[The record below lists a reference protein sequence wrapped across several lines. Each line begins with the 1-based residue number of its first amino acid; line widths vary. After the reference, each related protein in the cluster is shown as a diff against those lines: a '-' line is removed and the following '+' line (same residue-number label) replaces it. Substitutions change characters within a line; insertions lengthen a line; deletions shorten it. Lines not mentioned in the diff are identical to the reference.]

1 MSPGRVE
8 TATVVFT
15 DLVGSTALRSAIG
28 DERGEILRRLHDT
41 LTSDAVAAYEGRIV
55 KSLGDGFMAV
65 FTSASDAIHAA
76 TAIQRAF
83 DRHNHHAR
91 GEPEMHVRVGIAVG
105 DVTFEDED
113 YHGMPVVQAA
123 RLCGRCEADEIL
135 ATMAVKWLAG
145 SRVSSAFVDLGALE
159 LKGISQPTECVRIEW
174 PRDEVAGG
182 PSIPLQGFLEG
193 GSGGALRGRSAEVAA
208 LSSMWAAVQEGNP
221 QIALVSG
228 EPGIGK
234 TRLVTELAKRVAA
247 GGGIVLA
254 GRVEEG
260 LGGPYQP
267 FVEAIIHYVR
277 QPLGDSSPRPLGNGA
292 GELTRIVP
300 DLEQFV
306 GPLPAPV
313 KADAG
318 TEQYRLADAVA
329 SFITTVSES
338 APVLFVIDDFH
349 WCAPQ
354 TALLLRHLCA
364 NLAHSKVM
372 VAVTFRDTDIPNN
385 APAGGV
391 VADLFRF
398 PEMQLL
404 NVTGIDSV
412 AVRELIDDVGLGDQY
427 DLQQLAEQIQQEADG
442 NPFFVNELIRHVGE
456 GPASIS
462 PDATRRFATV
472 PPTLPTSVTEVVRRR
487 LKRLSPE
494 TVEMLSHA
502 AIAGREFT
510 LKLLGSILGD
520 QLTLLDSAEEAI
532 RARLLEERGVGRYR
546 FVHRLVAETLI
557 ADLSVTRRAGLHL
570 RLATAIEREN
580 ASDIEVV
587 IGELAHHYA
596 MAVPFGDLIHTVDVI
611 ERAGHKAMRQL
622 AFAEA
627 AGYFRRA
634 FDLAA
639 DRDAATRIDLLIALT
654 RAQSHA
660 GHPDRSA
667 LLQAVTLARSIGDD
681 RRFAEAALAEDVAVL
696 GVFGSVDTGRTA
708 ILEEAIGRSERPAH
722 RAAGAV
728 ACRSR
733 PRVGVRGHGRTQA
746 SSGQSSTRARPP
758 VAVDRDARPGPC
770 PALPDPVDGAHLG
783 RPPEDR
789 GGADRP
795 VGPARRQLARVPGD
809 AANGALVM
817 LEAGDVFEADRR
829 LVTAEHLAQRL
840 GEPRLRWFASIC
852 RAKRQIV
859 VGDLD
864 GAETI
869 AVRAAELGGLAGR
882 ADAPNYL
889 AAQRFCIGFHRGAL
903 DGLQSAVDQAVER
916 SRGAP
921 SFRSMRVALRS
932 EVGDVAGAHREL
944 SELAATGFAFAAEFT
959 QVVALCF
966 CSLGAAAAPDAEAA
980 ATLYERL
987 VPHRGRFADAG
998 STWYGSVDHYLGGL
1012 ARVLGRDSDAR
1023 EHYRDA
1029 QRLHTQVG
1037 SQPMLSRTARDI
1049 AALGG
1054 SL

>member
-15 DLVGSTALRSAIG
+15 DLVGSTAVRSAIG
-28 DERGEILRRLHDT
+28 DERSEVLRRLHDT
-41 LTSDAVAAYEGRIV
+41 LTTDAVAAYDGRIV

-65 FTSASDAIHAA
+65 FSSASDAIHSA

-83 DRHNHHAR
+83 DRHNRQAR
-91 GEPEMHVRVGIAVG
+91 SEPEMHVRVGIAVG
-105 DVTFEDED
+105 DVTFEEED

-145 SRVSSAFVDLGALE
+145 SRVTSAFVDVGALE

-174 PRDEVAGG
+174 PREEVAEAR
-182 PSIPLQGFLEG
+182 SIPLQGFLEG
-193 GSGGALRGRSAEVAA
+193 GSSGALRGRSAEVAT

-234 TRLVTELAKRVAA
+234 TRLVTELARRVAS

-267 FVEAIIHYVR
+267 FVEAILHYVR
-277 QPLGDSSPRPLGNGA
+277 QPSSDGAPRPLGSGA

-300 DLEQFV
+300 DLEQLV
-306 GPLPAPV
+306 GPLPPPV
-313 KADAG
+313 KADTG

-412 AVRELIDDVGLGDQY
+412 AVRELIDDGGGLDDQY

-456 GPASIS
+456 GPASTGS
-462 PDATRRFATV
+462 DTAHRFTAE

-487 LKRLSPE
+487 LKRLSPA
-494 TVEMLSHA
+494 TVDMLSHA

-510 LKLLGSILGD
+510 LKLLASILGD
-520 QLTLLDSAEEAI
+520 QITLLDSAEEAI

-557 ADLSVTRRAGLHL
+557 ADLSATRRAGLHL
-570 RLATAIEREN
+570 RMATAIEREN

-596 MAVPFGDLIHTVDVI
+596 VAVPFGDLTHTVDVLQ
-611 ERAGHKAMRQL
+611 RAGNKAMRQL

-627 AGYFRRA
+627 ADYFRRA
-634 FDLAA
+634 LELAT
-639 DRDAATRIDLLIALT
+639 DRDPATQIDLLIALT

-660 GHPDRSA
+660 GQPDRTA
-667 LLQAVTLARSIGDD
+667 LLRATTLARSIGDD

-708 ILEEAIGRSERPAH
+708 ILEEAIGRSDDLPVSLQAQLHADLALELVFADTVERKLRLAN
-722 RAAGAV
+722 RALELA
-728 ACRSR
+728 R
-733 PRVGVRGHGRTQA
+733 
-746 SSGQSSTRARPP
+746 QSHSNET
-758 VAVDRDARPGPC
+758 
-770 PALPDPVDGAHLG
+770 
-783 RPPEDR
+783 
-789 GGADRP
+789 
-795 VGPARRQLARVPGD
+795 LARVLALRYPTLWTARTLD
-809 AANGALVM
+809 DRLKIVEELIALSDQLDDSSLAFLAAANGALVM
-817 LEAGDVFEADRR
+817 LEAGDVHEADRR

-840 GEPRLRWFASIC
+840 GEPRLRWFAAIC
-852 RAKRQIV
+852 RAKRQII

-864 GAETI
+864 GAEIT
-869 AVRAAELGGLAGR
+869 ADQASQLGGSAGR

-932 EVGDVAGAHREL
+932 EVGDVVGARREL

-966 CSLGAAAAPDAEAA
+966 CSLGAAAVHDADAA
-980 ATLYERL
+980 AALYERL
-987 VPHRGRFADAG
+987 APHRGRFADAG

-1012 ARVLGRDSDAR
+1012 ARVLGRDGDAR
-1023 EHYRDA
+1023 EHYGEA

-1037 SQPMLSRTARDI
+1037 SHPMVSRTVRDI
-1049 AALGG
+1049 EALGG